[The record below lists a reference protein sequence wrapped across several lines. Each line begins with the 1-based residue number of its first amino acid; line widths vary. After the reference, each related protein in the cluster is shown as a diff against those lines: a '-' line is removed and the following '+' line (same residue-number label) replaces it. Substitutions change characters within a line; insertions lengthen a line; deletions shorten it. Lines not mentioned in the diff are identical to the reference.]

1 MNKRELRTKYPF
13 IANTFES
20 VLYEP
25 NNAKKY
31 RLLIYNYSKPE
42 RGISFERIFEILD
55 ENKYVLKL
63 EVRKLWYE

>member
-1 MNKRELRTKYPF
+1 MNKSELRTKYPF

-31 RLLIYNYSKPE
+31 RLLIYNYSKPK
-42 RGISFERIFEILD
+42 RGISFERIIDILN
-55 ENKYVLKL
+55 ENKLTLKIDS
-63 EVRKLWYE
+63 KKWYE